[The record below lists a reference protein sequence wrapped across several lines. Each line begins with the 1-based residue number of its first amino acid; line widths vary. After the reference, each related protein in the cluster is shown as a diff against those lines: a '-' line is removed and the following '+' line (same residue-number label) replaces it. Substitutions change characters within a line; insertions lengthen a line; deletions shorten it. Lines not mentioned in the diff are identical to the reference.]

1 MSDALS
7 IVKEFFPNALTVKD
21 AKEPITVQVT
31 KGDNNSAK
39 VRDHK
44 ACAMAVACKRAE
56 HADGVIVSVMTA
68 YVIKGTTATRYH
80 LPESGSREVV
90 SFDRKAGFEPGEYSM
105 TVPCPTSRLGAIV
118 GGNTGATAD
127 PTKKKKIQRKH
138 RTIGIRTVL
147 GSKLS

>member
-1 MSDALS
+1 MDGKDVSHGAGQARCRARRQIHQEETEVMSDALS

-68 YVIKGTTATRYH
+68 YVIKGTTATR
-80 LPESGSREVV
+80 
-90 SFDRKAGFEPGEYSM
+90 
-105 TVPCPTSRLGAIV
+105 
-118 GGNTGATAD
+118 
-127 PTKKKKIQRKH
+127 
-138 RTIGIRTVL
+138 
-147 GSKLS
+147 

>member
-7 IVKEFFPNALTVKD
+7 IVKEFFPNVLTVKD

-80 LPESGSREVV
+80 LPNSVSREVV
-90 SFDRKAGFEPGEYSM
+90 SFDRHAGFAPGEYQMS
-105 TVPCPTSRLGAIV
+105 PPSPTARMGAIS
-118 GGNTGATAD
+118 GGNNHANPPTG
-127 PTKKKKIQRKH
+127 KKQPKKHK
-138 RTIGIRTVL
+138 TVGIRTVL
-147 GSKLS
+147 GSKLQ